1 MSLHSLTSPDADGP
15 RKALPQALL
24 DNLTRRFAATAED
37 YDRRA
42 VFPTE
47 NFVALRE
54 LGLLGL
60 TVSPEYGGAGAPL
73 SEALRVLGAVAKGEP
88 STALIL
94 FMTYAFYA
102 GAFGRTDTWPRHV
115 FAKLAR
121 EAAAEISLIGGLRV
135 EPELGTPVRG
145 GLPATVARAT
155 PEGWRLTGRKIYS
168 TGSTGL
174 RWFSVWAKT
183 DESEPRVGNFLV
195 RADSPGIQ
203 IEPAWDH
210 LGMRASVSHEVV
222 FDGVF
227 TPEDYAVDVRP
238 PAAWAPR
245 PGDSRAPGLWNALSI
260 STIYDGVARAA
271 RDWLA
276 GYLRERTPSNL
287 GASLSTLPRVQ
298 EKFGEIEALLHTNR
312 VLIDSA
318 VAGAEAGSPP
328 THVEANLVK
337 HTVTANAIRAVELG
351 LELTGNPGL
360 SRRHPLER
368 HYRDVLCGR
377 IHSPQSDTIL
387 VGAGRAAFG
396 A

>member
-1 MSLHSLTSPDADGP
+1 MTLRDFNDNPDQPA
-15 RKALPQALL
+15 RTQVPQTVL
-24 DNLTRRFAATAED
+24 DELTRRFAATAED

-42 VFPTE
+42 VFPAE

-54 LGLLGL
+54 ADLLGL
-60 TVSPEYGGAGAPL
+60 TVSKELGGKGASL

-102 GAFGRTDTWPRHV
+102 GAFGRTDTWPRAL
-115 FAKLAR
+115 FERLAR
-121 EAAAEISLIGGLRV
+121 EATTDIALIGGLRV

-155 PEGWRLTGRKIYS
+155 PEGWRIDGRKIYS

-183 DESEPRVGNFLV
+183 DEPETRVGNFLV
-195 RADSPGIQ
+195 RADSPGIR

-222 FDGVF
+222 FEGVL
-227 TPEDYAVDVRP
+227 TPLEHAVDVRP
-238 PAAWAPR
+238 PAAWAPK
-245 PGDSRAPGLWNALSI
+245 PGERAPGLWNALSI

-271 RDWLA
+271 RDWLV
-276 GYLRERTPSNL
+276 GYLASRTPTNL
-287 GASLSTLPRVQ
+287 GAALSTLPRVQ
-298 EKFGEIEALLHTNR
+298 EKLGEIEALLYTNR
-312 VLIDSA
+312 VLIESA
-318 VAGAEAGSPP
+318 ASRAEAGSPP
-328 THVEANLVK
+328 SSSETNLVK
-337 HTVTANAIRAVELG
+337 HTTTANSIRAVELG

-360 SRRHPLER
+360 SRHNPLER